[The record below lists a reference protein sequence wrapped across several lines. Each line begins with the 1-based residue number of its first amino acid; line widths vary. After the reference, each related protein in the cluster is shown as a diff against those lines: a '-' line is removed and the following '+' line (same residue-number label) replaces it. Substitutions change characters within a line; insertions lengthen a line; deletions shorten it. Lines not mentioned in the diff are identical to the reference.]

1 MALALSLVGQPVQ
14 PYLTT
19 GAMDYSNAVQQGKE
33 DAIRTEE
40 LKNQNQK
47 SALDLLSAQKKQK
60 DEQWYSDNA
69 GALSRKVKT
78 FDVADEDL
86 ARMAQVNPEYHKV
99 LQSEKADEVK
109 NFNASNLAY

>member
-1 MALALSLVGQPVQ
+1 MALALGLVGQPVQ

-47 SALDLLSAQKKQK
+47 SALDILSSKKK
-60 DEQWYSDNA
+60 IDESAWATTNA
-69 GALSRKVKT
+69 N
-78 FDVADEDL
+78 DL
-86 ARMAQVNPEYHKV
+86 MRLV
-99 LQSEKADEVK
+99 S
-109 NFNASNLAY
+109 LA